1 MTYSRLLLLISVL
14 FLLALPAAAQA
25 RTIQGVPYVIDGDT
39 IDIQG
44 QRVRLFGINAPE
56 SKQTC
61 TDADGVAWAC
71 GQAATQA
78 LRQLVGRQAVTCR
91 VQDTDAYGRSVS
103 ACVTQGGQDLS
114 AFMVERGLANAY
126 RRYSTAYVGLE
137 TQAKADGVGV
147 WSGDYVDPETYRHG
161 GVVPSG
167 GSSGLMGA
175 VAGLFTGRQASGGA
189 GLEGLLQEEAPLAS
203 ARDDGADV
211 GGEWVDPRTRTL
223 RGPQGPGITPDQFC
237 ALLNLSGRRCR

>member
-14 FLLALPAAAQA
+14 FVMGLPAAAQA

-78 LRQLVGRQAVTCR
+78 LRQRVGRQAVTCR

-103 ACVTQGGQDLS
+103 ACSTQDGQDLS

-137 TQAKADGVGV
+137 AQAQADGVGV

-161 GVVPSG
+161 GVVPSR
-167 GSSGLMGA
+167 GSSGLLGA
-175 VAGLFTGRQASGGA
+175 VAGLFTSRQGSDLA
-189 GLEGLLQEEAPLAS
+189 GLEGLLQEDAPLAS
-203 ARDDGADV
+203 SREEDGEV
-211 GGEWVDPRTRTL
+211 EGEWVDPRTRTM
-223 RGPQGPGITPDQFC
+223 RGPQGPGINQDQFC